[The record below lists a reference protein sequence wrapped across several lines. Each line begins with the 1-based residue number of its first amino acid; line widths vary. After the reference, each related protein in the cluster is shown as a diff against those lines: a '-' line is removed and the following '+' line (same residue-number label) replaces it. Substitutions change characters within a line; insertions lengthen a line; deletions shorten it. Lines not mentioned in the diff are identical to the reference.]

1 VGDGE
6 RSTRVAA
13 AVNQAILARDDDGF
27 EVVSGSEDG
36 EVVSGKAVARD
47 LGGVEEAVREILLKS
62 EPEVSRFNI
71 YAGRNGAKEAVSVGG
86 VWKIGDGAIALAGEE
101 EAATFVERGAS
112 D

>member
-6 RSTRVAA
+6 RSARVAA
-13 AVNQAILARDDDGF
+13 AVNQAILARDDDSF
-27 EVVSGSEDG
+27 EVVSRSKDG

-71 YAGRNGAKEAVSVGG
+71 YAGRNGTEEAVSVGG

-101 EAATFVERGAS
+101 EAAAFVERGAS